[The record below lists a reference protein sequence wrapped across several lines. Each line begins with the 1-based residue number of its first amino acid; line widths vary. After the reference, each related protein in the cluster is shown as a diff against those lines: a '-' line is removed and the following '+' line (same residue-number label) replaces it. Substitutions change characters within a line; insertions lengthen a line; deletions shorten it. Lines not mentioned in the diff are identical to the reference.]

1 MLCLGGFLDAP
12 SACPLIDTLIFWLE
26 KSIEVVHVFHLE
38 VSFVSDLHFGSSK
51 CAPPFFVINDKIYLQ
66 K

>member
-12 SACPLIDTLIFWLE
+12 RACPLIDTLIFWLE

-38 VSFVSDLHFGSSK
+38 VSFVSNLHLGSSK
-51 CAPPFFVINDKIYLQ
+51 CAPPSL
-66 K
+66 